1 VTFTDVIIRRTTPKP
16 DLSDD
21 ELMGLVRR
29 GDNGAFK
36 VLYDRF
42 KGQMFI
48 YCLRMLDDRDA
59 AKDAL
64 QEVFI
69 RVHTHRDRYE
79 AGTNFV
85 GWIHTIARNLCLNA
99 RRDTKDQL
107 PYDEAAEYNNFAPA
121 EPESDVGL
129 RDQLARE
136 IQRLPEIYREVLIL
150 REYEERAY
158 SEIAEI
164 TGLTMP
170 TVKFR
175 LFKAR
180 EILRA
185 RLAWSLD
192 EFFGND

>member
-1 VTFTDVIIRRTTPKP
+1 MTFTDVIIRRTTPKP

-42 KGQMFI
+42 KGQMFV

-180 EILRA
+180 EILRE